1 MADPIDLSPP
11 VTAIGLDPQEAIE
24 FFRSKGYA
32 PPESRFSYRDWFGAS
47 HARGFVVAKVMQDD
61 LLATIREAVDDSL
74 AKGLTLDNFNDT
86 LIPKLKAA
94 GWWGQQTMRDPITG
108 ETRTVQLGSKRR
120 LAVIFDTNL
129 RTSYAA
135 GKWTRIQRTRDLLPY
150 LLYTQLQRVTK
161 REAHT
166 RFHRLV
172 LPADHP
178 LWATHYPPNG
188 YYCACTVRQM
198 SKGMLDNEGIAVSAE
213 PPIKYK
219 TWTDPRTGRRLRVP
233 EGITPGFDTNPGAT
247 FLADQGRHDRIAGD
261 LTPEARGIELG
272 LINEARSRGLRT
284 GNEHLAAIDLDA
296 ANPVPGGNAAPA
308 GWVSGTANS
317 VEPGAAMK
325 AAMIDP
331 ARRIGAVHNHPGS
344 SGFSRADLLVL
355 DGWKGLDRVIA
366 VGHDGS
372 LYRASA
378 PRPGLGQVIEPLYEY
393 SEGLVEAAAAG
404 LGMDRAALFTL
415 RGHATASALART
427 GYLDYAHAISGGSR
441 INLMRFGEAN
451 MALIIER
458 LVEWINNRYPNRT
471 AP

>member
-1 MADPIDLSPP
+1 MPDPIDLAPP
-11 VTAIGLDPQEAIE
+11 VMAIGLDPQEAIE

-61 LLATIREAVDDSL
+61 LLVTIREAVDDSL

-94 GWWGQQTMRDPITG
+94 GWWGQKTMRDPITG

-135 GKWTRIQRTRDLLPY
+135 GKWTRIQRTKDLLPY

-166 RFHRLV
+166 RFHRMV

-198 SKGMLDNEGIAVSAE
+198 SRAMLDNEGIAVSAE

-247 FLADQGRHDRIAGD
+247 FLADQGRHDKIAGD

-296 ANPVPGGNAAPA
+296 ANPVPGGSAAPM
-308 GWVSGTANS
+308 GWVSGDRDRVGGTP
-317 VEPGAAMK
+317 EMLAAAK
-325 AAMIDP
+325 DP
-331 ARRIGAVHNHPGS
+331 ARSICIVHNHPDSVALS
-344 SGFSRADLLVL
+344 STDLKRLE
-355 DGWKGLDRVIA
+355 DEPGLKRVVA

-372 LYRASA
+372 LYRATD
-378 PRPGLGQVIEPLYEY
+378 PGPGLGYTAERLWQLATLRI
-393 SEGLVEAAAAG
+393 SEEAAAS
-404 LGMDRAALFTL
+404 GMDARAMQKLAS
-415 RGHATASALART
+415 HAAASALDRA
-427 GYLDYAHAISGGSR
+427 GFVKYAHAIAGGSR
-441 INLMRFGEAN
+441 VNLMRFGEDR
-451 MALIIER
+451 MEQLIAG
-458 LVEWINNRYPNRT
+458 LLKWLGH
-471 AP
+471 

>member
-47 HARGFVVAKVMQDD
+47 HARGFVVAKAMQDD

-94 GWWGQQTMRDPITG
+94 GWWGQKTMRDPITG
-108 ETRTVQLGSKRR
+108 EMRTVQLGSKRR

-135 GKWTRIQRTRDLLPY
+135 GKWTRIQRTKDLLPY
-150 LLYTQLQRVTK
+150 LLYTQLQRVNK

-198 SKGMLDNEGIAVSAE
+198 SRAMLDNEGIAVSAE
-213 PPIKYK
+213 PQIKYK

-247 FLADQGRHDRIAGD
+247 FLADHGRHDTIAGD

-284 GNEHLAAIDLDA
+284 GKEHLAAIDLDA
-296 ANPVPGGNAAPA
+296 AKPVPGGNAAPM
-308 GWVSGTANS
+308 GWVSGERDRVQFSPELKEAIGN
-317 VEPGAAMK
+317 
-325 AAMIDP
+325 P
-331 ARRIGAVHNHPGS
+331 ARRIGVVHNHPDSVALS
-344 SGFSRADLLVL
+344 STDLRQLEE
-355 DGWKGLDRVIA
+355 KPGLARVVA

-372 LYRASA
+372 LYRATDPS
-378 PRPGLGQVIEPLYEY
+378 PGLGYTAERLWQLATLRI
-393 SEGLVEAAAAG
+393 SQEAAASGIDA
-404 LGMDRAALFTL
+404 RAMQKLAS
-415 RGHATASALART
+415 HAAASALDRA
-427 GYLDYAHAISGGSR
+427 GFVKYAHAIAGGSR
-441 INLMRFGEAN
+441 VNLMRFGEDR
-451 MALIIER
+451 MEQLIAG
-458 LVEWINNRYPNRT
+458 LLKWLGH
-471 AP
+471 

>member
-284 GNEHLAAIDLDA
+284 GNEHLAAIDLAA

-308 GWVSGTANS
+308 GWVSGERDR
-317 VEPGAAMK
+317 VGASQDMGQA
-325 AAMIDP
+325 IREP
-331 ARRIGAVHNHPGS
+331 ARRIGFVHNHPDSVALS
-344 SGFSRADLLVL
+344 SADLELLETRPGLV
-355 DGWKGLDRVIA
+355 RVVA

-372 LYRASA
+372 LYRASD
-378 PRPGLGQVIEPLYEY
+378 PTPGLGYTAKRLHDLAFLRITE
-393 SEGLVEAAAAG
+393 EAAELDMDARAMRRLASHAA
-404 LGMDRAALFTL
+404 
-415 RGHATASALART
+415 ASALDRA
-427 GYLDYAHAISGGSR
+427 GYVSYAHAIAGGSR
-441 INLMRFGEAN
+441 VNLKRFGEDRLEQ
-451 MALIIER
+451 LIVG
-458 LVEWINNRYPNRT
+458 LVKWLGS
-471 AP
+471 